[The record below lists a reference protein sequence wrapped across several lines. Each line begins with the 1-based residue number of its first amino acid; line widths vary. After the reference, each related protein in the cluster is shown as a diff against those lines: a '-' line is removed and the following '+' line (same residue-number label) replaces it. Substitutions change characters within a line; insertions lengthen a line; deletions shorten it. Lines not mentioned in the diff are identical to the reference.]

1 MNLLQM
7 KKKLLQINVV
17 VNSGSTG
24 RIAEEIGQT
33 AIKAGWESH
42 IAYGR
47 EKNTPSQSNK
57 IKIGTDWDM
66 KFHGI
71 QTRVFDNHSLGLSSR
86 GATKKLIKDI
96 EQIKPDI
103 IHIHNLHGYYI
114 NIEVLFEYLSKL
126 DTPIVW
132 TFHDCWPFTGHCAYF
147 DYIGCEKWKTGCY
160 ECPIKKEYP
169 ASFVIDRS
177 KKNYVDKKRLFNYV
191 KNMTLV
197 PVSNW
202 LGNYFKDS
210 FLHKYDVRMIH
221 NGIDTSVFR
230 PQENNKA
237 IDKYNLKGKFVIL
250 GVASIWNYRKG
261 LPDFIKMSETLD
273 SQYQIVLVG
282 LSNEQIKTLPNNI
295 IGIARTESV
304 NELAELYAAADV
316 FVNPTYED
324 NFPTTNLEALACG
337 TPVITYNTGG
347 SPEAVDSDTGI
358 VVEKGNLDALIS
370 AISEVNQKGKS
381 YYTNTCRNR
390 ALQLYRKEDRFED
403 YLELYEEVMR

>member
-1 MNLLQM
+1 M
-7 KKKLLQINVV
+7 KTLLQINVV

-33 AIKAGWESH
+33 AIEAGWESH

-66 KFHGI
+66 KLHGI
-71 QTRVFDNHSLGLSSR
+71 QTRVLDNHSLGMSSR
-86 GATKKLIKDI
+86 GATKRLIKQI

-126 DTPIVW
+126 DTSMVW
-132 TFHDCWPFTGHCAYF
+132 TFHDCWPFTGHCAHF

-160 ECPIKKEYP
+160 ECPIKKSYP
-169 ASFVIDRS
+169 SSYVIDRS
-177 KKNYVDKKRLFNYV
+177 KKNYEDKKRLFNSV

-221 NGIDTSVFR
+221 NGIDTSVFK
-230 PQENNKA
+230 PQESNKA

-261 LPDFIKMSETLD
+261 LTDFIKMSETLD

-295 IGIARTESV
+295 IGITRTESV

-337 TPVITYNTGG
+337 TLVITYNTGG

-358 VVEKGNLDALIS
+358 IVEKGNLDALIG
-370 AISEVNQKGKS
+370 AISEVKQKGKS
-381 YYTNTCRNR
+381 YYTNACRNR
-390 ALQLYRKEDRFED
+390 ALQLYRKEERYKD
-403 YLELYEEVMR
+403 YLELYGERMGV

>member
-1 MNLLQM
+1 M
-7 KKKLLQINVV
+7 KTLLQINVV

-33 AIKAGWESH
+33 AIEAGWESH

-71 QTRVFDNHSLGLSSR
+71 QTRVLDNHSLGMSSR
-86 GATKKLIKDI
+86 GATKKLIKEI
-96 EQIKPDI
+96 EQINPDI

-126 DTPIVW
+126 NTPVVW
-132 TFHDCWPFTGHCAYF
+132 TFHDCWPFTGHCAHF
-147 DYIGCEKWKTGCY
+147 DYIGCEKWKTGCFK
-160 ECPIKKEYP
+160 CPIKKSYP

-177 KKNYVDKKRLFNYV
+177 KKNYEDKKRLFNSV
-191 KNMTLV
+191 NNITLV

-221 NGIDTSVFR
+221 NGIDTSVFQ
-230 PQENNKA
+230 PKENNVA
-237 IDKYNLKGKFVIL
+237 ITKYNLQGKFILL
-250 GVASIWNYRKG
+250 GVATSWGKSKG
-261 LPDFIKMSETLD
+261 LYDFIEISTKLSLEF
-273 SQYQIVLVG
+273 QIVLVG
-282 LSNEQIKTLPNNI
+282 LTPDQIKELPDNI

-304 NELAELYAAADV
+304 NELAELYSVADI
-316 FVNPTYED
+316 FLNPTYND
-324 NFPTTNLEALACG
+324 TFPTTNLEALACG

-358 VVEKGNLDALIS
+358 VVEKGNLDALID
-370 AISEVNQKGKS
+370 AISEVKQKGKS
-381 YYTNTCRNR
+381 NYTNACRNR
-390 ALQLYRKEDRFED
+390 ALQLYRKEERFED
-403 YLELYEEVMR
+403 YLELYEEVMGV